1 MKKILRLVTTSVLT
15 LTLVACGEASSSVS
29 SSVSSTPASSVSST
43 TSAFANVSTITLSA
57 ASDTLTQTLGTQ
69 KAVVVQAALNAN
81 TNPSLALEWFVN
93 GTKSNQTGRVFEYTP
108 ATSGTFV
115 ISARVGSVL
124 SNNITLTVGA
134 GSFAVES
141 AKFVDNNTI
150 EIKAPGGA
158 TVAVTGNE
166 VLDTSKYDLKLG
178 TYIVDLKTA
187 LKQGDSATVTLT
199 REGNQTVTRIV
210 TFDTR
215 EIKAAVASAKD
226 NKDGTFDITR
236 PHELNASTGVLNT
249 ASVTYTV
256 VLNATNMKADQ
267 QAFKLERVSAPADA
281 AAFTT
286 SEGLT
291 NVAGDKD
298 SAAGQFTFTVTRST
312 TPGNYVYRYTLNGV
326 VSNVTLVVKDTV
338 AEVELKDLK
347 NTWNEKALDGTTNVT
362 AGPHGGIA
370 LGTLTGDTDNN
381 GTVAGDYLRI
391 YDSEALF
398 HAAAGDADDLKYNS
412 STKTY
417 NLVYKPS
424 NQAFLVG
431 VPANTD
437 GSFDIVKEYLPIA
450 GAFKEFYFK
459 LDGDLF
465 RVPTNLA
472 AQAGVLPN
480 QAQLTLTGPDGN
492 ALMRTQYVTQTSLPT
507 LSEGF
512 RIGFNMPPVRQLI
525 DASTPVGKY
534 TYTLRVLQLGSEI
547 FKQEVVVNVKAA
559 EEKATLVARVNDQS
573 DAFAVAKTLFENKL
587 SFPLITTT
595 VGGGAAGALVAVNND
610 AADFAAAK
618 SLYETNWLTKTS
630 YPTTIQPFNFTTY
643 TAARNAFVT
652 EVLTD
657 LPFMTI
663 TSANAYATGTVVA
676 DLEDFKEAI
685 HQYVS
690 PYAVATYTSGAI
702 ATLTDTQDA
711 AIFAAGGSIAF
722 SNYLA
727 GLLITLL
734 EAQPASTDVDTE
746 TEFNAAKA
754 KYEAN
759 VAKLFP
765 TYEEFVNNSAKKALV
780 AGADGVYVIQ
790 KPFASAL
797 DTKSVVF
804 DLTLENFESKVNAAA
819 SVDNSYLVDGV
830 KRELVPFIKSVS
842 GPGQLE
848 NQAFNTANTKIA
860 IELNKTG
867 SVQSIASVSTQ
878 EATPKSYVS
887 YLAPTWANSKTLGN
901 KVTIPSVAVLDVQ
914 FLTVNGEYTFNV
926 AVGPHSKTITVRVVL
941 PTPKVTFGLVPN
953 DATNLAL
960 GYNDFTYNAT
970 EDKYYATLGKAPAT
984 VAGDRV
990 EFRLQ
995 LQTENIA
1002 VPTSGDNA
1010 NKLAYTF
1017 VRTTPLIS
1025 ETKTDFVLTSAVAGN
1040 DGKRIVDAA
1049 NDDGIISGALDAEEA
1064 TDNGAEVGSIPG
1076 LNVSAAIL
1084 RIRTKG
1090 TYVYDLTIGG
1100 VRKVV
1105 TLVVEEYP
1113 TMKDLKVTIGTTAA
1127 TSFGSNFLIP
1137 DGTLAFKVDG
1147 TAVNLPSGLFY
1158 SLSLGTTGVDHNID
1172 AADANTEDIAK
1183 IKTGANTGG
1192 FNSKDGTPKSI
1203 RPLNLANGINVQLVK
1218 DTVAS
1223 PNINSEFQLDTD
1235 STIENKLLYVQV
1247 TFFKAVEIA
1256 TFDPLNPLFDLEY
1269 VGHDTVQLWYAPI
1282 NVPSVSTISTHAKA
1296 SDTTS
1301 TFVLQ
1306 ASVPSVA
1313 YYLAQE
1319 ETGGTTVED
1328 ATFAAVPTLET
1339 LLLTG
1344 TAIDLATANTN
1355 VTTTLTL
1362 TTDKFHRVVYV
1373 VIAKNTSNASAVT
1386 ISPVANLR

>member
-1 MKKILRLVTTSVLT
+1 
-15 LTLVACGEASSSVS
+15 
-29 SSVSSTPASSVSST
+29 
-43 TSAFANVSTITLSA
+43 
-57 ASDTLTQTLGTQ
+57 LGTQ

-141 AKFVDNNTI
+141 AEFVDNNTI

-199 REGNQTVTRIV
+199 REGNQTVTRLV

-215 EIKAAVASAKD
+215 EIKAAVANAED
-226 NKDGTFDITR
+226 NEDGTFDITR
-236 PHELNASTGVLNT
+236 PHELSSTTGVLNT

-256 VLNATNMKADQ
+256 VLKATNMKADQ

-298 SAAGQFTFTVTRST
+298 SAAGQFTFTVTRTT

-347 NTWNEKALDGTTNVT
+347 NTWNIKAVDGTTDVDDSGGT
-362 AGPHGGIA
+362 PKPTGGIT
-370 LGTLTGDTDNN
+370 LGTLTDDASGNDGLLDT
-381 GTVAGDYLRI
+381 DYLRI
-391 YDSEALF
+391 YDSEAIYN
-398 HAAAGDADDLKYNS
+398 ASTTSALKIYNS
-412 STKTY
+412 STKTF
-417 NLVYKPS
+417 NLVYRPS
-424 NQAFLVG
+424 DRDFLVG

-450 GAFKEFYFK
+450 EAFKEFYFK

-512 RIGFNMPPVRQLI
+512 RIGFNMPPVRQKI
-525 DASTPVGKY
+525 DAATPVGKY
-534 TYTLRVLQLGSEI
+534 TYTLRVLQLGVEI
-547 FKQEVVVNVKAA
+547 FKQEVVVNVKTT
-559 EEKATLVARVNDQS
+559 EEKATLVARVNDQF
-573 DAFAVAKTLFENKL
+573 DAFAVAKTTFENKL
-587 SFPLITTT
+587 QFPSMTTAISP
-595 VGGGAAGALVAVNND
+595 GDAGDLLA
-610 AADFAAAK
+610 AADDADDLAAAK
-618 SLYETNWLTKTS
+618 SLYLSTWRTKTAF
-630 YPTTIQPFNFTTY
+630 PTTIQPFNFTTY
-643 TAARNAFVT
+643 TAAKNAFVT
-652 EVLTD
+652 EFLAD

-663 TSANAYATGTVVA
+663 TSANAYATDTVVA

-702 ATLTDTQDA
+702 ATLTATQDA
-711 AIFAAGGSIAF
+711 AIFASGGSIKF

-727 GLLITLL
+727 GLLITKL

-765 TYEEFVNNSAKKALV
+765 TYEEFVNNTALKALTV
-780 AGADGVYVIQ
+780 GADGVYEIER
-790 KPFASAL
+790 PFASAL
-797 DTKSVVF
+797 DTKTVVF
-804 DLTLENFESKVNAAA
+804 NLTLENFESKVNAAA
-819 SVDNSYLVDGV
+819 SVDNSYLVGGV

-842 GPGQLE
+842 GPGVLE

-860 IELNKTG
+860 IELDSTG
-867 SVQSIASVSTQ
+867 TAQSISEVATQ
-878 EATPKSYVS
+878 EATPKKYVS
-887 YLAPTWANSKTLGN
+887 YLAPAFDNANDATKTTAN

-926 AVGPHSKTITVRVVL
+926 AVGPHSKVIKVRVVS
-941 PTPKVTFGLVPN
+941 PTPKVTFGLIDDVSLST
-953 DATNLAL
+953 AQLAANKL
-960 GYNDFTYNAT
+960 ANKFFDFTYNKS
-970 EDKYYATLGKAPAT
+970 EDKYYATLGKDPAGND
-984 VAGDRV
+984 GDKAA
-990 EFRLQ
+990 FRMELI
-995 LQTENIA
+995 TENIA
-1002 VPTSGDNA
+1002 APTSGDNEDE
-1010 NKLAYTF
+1010 LPYTF

-1025 ETKTDFVLTSAVAGN
+1025 ETKTDFVETQAIGGN
-1040 DGKRIVDAA
+1040 DGKRELTGSG
-1049 NDDGIISGALDAEEA
+1049 DGVITGLDVSGGTTLYHDK
-1064 TDNGAEVGSIPG
+1064 
-1076 LNVSAAIL
+1076 
-1084 RIRTKG
+1084 KG

-1113 TMKDLKVTIGTTAA
+1113 TMKDLKVSIGTTAA

-1172 AADANTEDIAK
+1172 AADANTQDIAK

-1203 RPLNLANGINVQLVK
+1203 RPLNLANGINVQLV
-1218 DTVAS
+1218 DDDDEDLT
-1223 PNINSEFQLDTD
+1223 SEFELSDD
-1235 STIENKLLYVQV
+1235 STIENRIRYVQV
-1247 TFFKAVEIA
+1247 TFFKAVEIV

-1269 VGHDTVQLWYAPI
+1269 VGHDTVQIWYAPA
-1282 NVPSVSTISTHAKA
+1282 NLYSVPVITAVSTAVSTSK
-1296 SDTTS
+1296 TI
-1301 TFVLQ
+1301 
-1306 ASVPSVA
+1306 
-1313 YYLAQE
+1313 
-1319 ETGGTTVED
+1319 G
-1328 ATFAAVPTLET
+1328 
-1339 LLLTG
+1339 
-1344 TAIDLATANTN
+1344 
-1355 VTTTLTL
+1355 LTL
-1362 TTDKFHRVVYV
+1362 TSNLGGVVYALV
-1373 VIAKNTSNASAVT
+1373 VPDGSAAPTINQVLAQVASYGSTVTVASKLTAAATAATPVTLALASIAAADAALKFDVYYVVVGTYFVSELKVIQDIVPIA
-1386 ISPVANLR
+1386 

>member
-1 MKKILRLVTTSVLT
+1 
-15 LTLVACGEASSSVS
+15 
-29 SSVSSTPASSVSST
+29 
-43 TSAFANVSTITLSA
+43 
-57 ASDTLTQTLGTQ
+57 LGTQ

-108 ATSGTFV
+108 AASGTFV

-141 AKFVDNNTI
+141 AEFVDNNTI

-199 REGNQTVTRIV
+199 REGNQTVTRVV

-215 EIKAAVASAKD
+215 EIKATVASAKD

-236 PHELNASTGVLNT
+236 PHELSTSTGVLNT

-281 AAFTT
+281 AEFTT

-347 NTWNEKALDGTTNVT
+347 NTWNIKAVDGTTDVVDSDSAAT
-362 AGPHGGIA
+362 PTGGIT
-370 LGTLTGDTDNN
+370 LGTLTDDASGNDGLLDT
-381 GTVAGDYLRI
+381 DYLRI
-391 YDSEALF
+391 YDSEAIYN
-398 HAAAGDADDLKYNS
+398 ASTTSALKIYNS
-412 STKTY
+412 STKTF
-417 NLVYKPS
+417 NLVYRPS
-424 NQAFLVG
+424 DRDFLVG

-450 GAFKEFYFK
+450 EAFKEFYFK

-512 RIGFNMPPVRQLI
+512 RIGFNMPPVRQKI
-525 DASTPVGKY
+525 DAATPVGKY
-534 TYTLRVLQLGSEI
+534 TYTLRVLQLGVEI
-547 FKQEVVVNVKAA
+547 FKQEVVVNVKAT

-573 DAFAVAKTLFENKL
+573 DAFEKAYETFTSNLG
-587 SFPLITTT
+587 FPAQGLDALEAELIVDGSGLITNETYK
-595 VGGGAAGALVAVNND
+595 ALTD
-610 AADFAAAK
+610 LYFAK
-618 SLYETNWLTKTS
+618 INF
-630 YPTTIQPFNFTTY
+630 PTTSTGIFNFTTY
-643 TAARNAFVT
+643 SAQRKTFIDAFLAAAPF
-652 EVLTD
+652 LPSATD
-657 LPFMTI
+657 SDDFDDNLEI
-663 TSANAYATGTVVA
+663 LQDTV
-676 DLEDFKEAI
+676 
-685 HQYVS
+685 HNYVS
-690 PYAVATYTSGAI
+690 PFDVNDNGSGGVVI
-702 ATLTDTQDA
+702 DYSDT
-711 AIFAAGGSIAF
+711 AAGDTAAADNSGSGEIFKAAADSITVTNLVVSLLLPKLELPSAF
-722 SNYLA
+722 TEIDSTA
-727 GLLITLL
+727 KFAV
-734 EAQPASTDVDTE
+734 EKAQ
-746 TEFNAAKA
+746 
-754 KYEAN
+754 YEAN

-765 TYEEFVNNSAKKALV
+765 TYEEFVNNTALKALT
-780 AGADGVYVIQ
+780 AGADGVYEIER
-790 KPFASAL
+790 PFASAL
-797 DTKSVVF
+797 DTKTVVF
-804 DLTLENFESKVNAAA
+804 NLTLENFESKVNAAA
-819 SVDNSYLVDGV
+819 SVDNSYLVGGV

-842 GPGQLE
+842 GPGVLE

-860 IELNKTG
+860 IELNSIGTA
-867 SVQSIASVSTQ
+867 QSISEVATQ
-878 EATPKSYVS
+878 EATPKKYVS
-887 YLAPTWANSKTLGN
+887 YLAPLFDNANDATKTTAN

-926 AVGPHSKTITVRVVL
+926 AVGPHSKVIKVRVVS
-941 PTPKVTFGLVPN
+941 PTPKVTFGLVAASDTDKLLN
-953 DATNLAL
+953 KFD
-960 GYNDFTYNAT
+960 DFTYNPT
-970 EDKYYATLGKAPAT
+970 EDKYYATLGKTPNDDTDSA
-984 VAGDRV
+984 
-990 EFRLQ
+990 EFRLE
-995 LQTENIA
+995 LVTENIA
-1002 VPTSGDNA
+1002 VPTSGDNED
-1010 NKLAYTF
+1010 KLAYTF

-1025 ETKTDFVLTSAVAGN
+1025 ETKTDFVLTSAVDGN
-1040 DGKRIVDAA
+1040 DGKRILNVD
-1049 NDDGIISGALDAEEA
+1049 NDDGSENE
-1064 TDNGAEVGSIPG
+1064 SIPE
-1076 LNVSAAIL
+1076 LNVTGSTLYIN
-1084 RIRTKG
+1084 TKG

-1147 TAVNLPSGLFY
+1147 TAVNLPSNLFY
-1158 SLSLGTTGVDHNID
+1158 SLRLGSTSVDDEIDTAKSNLGKNTTGSNI
-1172 AADANTEDIAK
+1172 
-1183 IKTGANTGG
+1183 GG
-1192 FNSKDGTPKSI
+1192 FTASTKEI
-1203 RPLNLANGINVQLVK
+1203 RPLNLTNGINVQLV
-1218 DTVAS
+1218 DDEDLT
-1223 PNINSEFQLDTD
+1223 SEFGFSDD
-1235 STIENKLLYVQV
+1235 STIENRIRYVQI
-1247 TFFKAVEIA
+1247 TFFRAVEDA
-1256 TFDPLNPLFDLEY
+1256 SFDPLNPLFDLEY
-1269 VGHDTVQLWYAPI
+1269 VGHDTVQIWYDPA
-1282 NVPSVSTISTHAKA
+1282 NLYSVPVITAVSTDVDDG
-1296 SDTTS
+1296 DT
-1301 TFVLQ
+1301 
-1306 ASVPSVA
+1306 
-1313 YYLAQE
+1313 
-1319 ETGGTTVED
+1319 
-1328 ATFAAVPTLET
+1328 
-1339 LLLTG
+1339 
-1344 TAIDLATANTN
+1344 IN
-1355 VTTTLTL
+1355 LTL
-1362 TTDKFHRVVYV
+1362 TSNLAGKVYALVVPAGSAAPTINQVLAQVTSYGSTVTVASEGFAAATAATSLTLTMAGITDADDAAKFDVYYV
-1373 VIAKNTSNASAVT
+1373 VVGTYFVSELNVIEDLIPAAAE
-1386 ISPVANLR
+1386 

>member
-1 MKKILRLVTTSVLT
+1 
-15 LTLVACGEASSSVS
+15 VACGEASSSVS
-29 SSVSSTPASSVSST
+29 TSGTQTSSSVSST

-158 TVAVTGNE
+158 IVAVTGNE

-199 REGNQTVTRIV
+199 REGNQTVTRVV

-215 EIKAAVASAKD
+215 EIKATVASAKD

-236 PHELNASTGVLNT
+236 PHELSSTTGVLNT

-298 SAAGQFTFTVTRST
+298 SAAGQFTFTVTRTT

-362 AGPHGGIA
+362 SGPHGGIT
-370 LGTLTGDTDNN
+370 LGTLTGDVSTPAD
-381 GTVAGDYLRI
+381 GLIAGDYLRI
-391 YDSEALF
+391 YDSEAIF
-398 HAAAGDADDLKYNS
+398 NASTSADLLKYNS
-412 STKTY
+412 SLKTF
-417 NLVYKPS
+417 NLVYRPS
-424 NQAFLVG
+424 NQNYLVG

-525 DASTPVGKY
+525 DAATPVGKY
-534 TYTLRVLQLGSEI
+534 TYTLRVLQLGVEI

-573 DAFAVAKTLFENKL
+573 DAFAVAYNTFTSNLG
-587 SFPLITTT
+587 FPAQDLTALEAEINVDGGGLITNETYK
-595 VGGGAAGALVAVNND
+595 ALTD
-610 AADFAAAK
+610 LYFAK
-618 SLYETNWLTKTS
+618 INF
-630 YPTTIQPFNFTTY
+630 PTTSTGIFNFTTY
-643 TAARNAFVT
+643 SAQRKTFIDAFLAAAPFLPSATVT
-652 EVLTD
+652 GDFAANLETLQD
-657 LPFMTI
+657 TI
-663 TSANAYATGTVVA
+663 HN
-676 DLEDFKEAI
+676 
-685 HQYVS
+685 YVS
-690 PYAVATYTSGAI
+690 PFAVSTNSTGGVITDYSATAAGDTADAANSGAGKI
-702 ATLTDTQDA
+702 FKAADDSITATNLVVSLLLPKLELPSAFTEIDSTA
-711 AIFAAGGSIAF
+711 KFAA
-722 SNYLA
+722 
-727 GLLITLL
+727 
-734 EAQPASTDVDTE
+734 EKAQ
-746 TEFNAAKA
+746 
-754 KYEAN
+754 YEAN

-765 TYEEFVNNSAKKALV
+765 TYEQFVNNSAKKALV
-780 AGADGVYVIQ
+780 AGADGVYVIE

-804 DLTLENFESKVNAAA
+804 DLTLENFESKVNAGA
-819 SVDNSYLVDGV
+819 SIDNSYLVGGV
-830 KRELVPFIKSVS
+830 KRELVPLIKSVS

-860 IELNKTG
+860 IELNSTG
-867 SVQSIASVSTQ
+867 SVQSIGSVSTQ

-960 GYNDFTYNAT
+960 GYNDFKYNAT

-1040 DGKRIVDAA
+1040 DGKRIIDAA
-1049 NDDGIISGALDAEEA
+1049 NSDGIIAGAIDAEEA
-1064 TDNGAEVGSIPG
+1064 TSDAADAGSIPG
-1076 LNVSAAIL
+1076 LNVKSGDIL

-1269 VGHDTVQLWYAPI
+1269 VGHDTVQLWYAPLQ
-1282 NVPSVSTISTHAKA
+1282 VPGISTSAVLQDKTGNTTGEFVVTSNTLGVVYSLVRLTSDPVSTAAALLENGTRTVYTTVNTAQAIQITNTVAATTVDYLIVSSTLNTTSLVISTN
-1296 SDTTS
+1296 SFT
-1301 TFVLQ
+1301 
-1306 ASVPSVA
+1306 
-1313 YYLAQE
+1313 Y
-1319 ETGGTTVED
+1319 
-1328 ATFAAVPTLET
+1328 
-1339 LLLTG
+1339 
-1344 TAIDLATANTN
+1344 NN
-1355 VTTTLTL
+1355 
-1362 TTDKFHRVVYV
+1362 
-1373 VIAKNTSNASAVT
+1373 
-1386 ISPVANLR
+1386 